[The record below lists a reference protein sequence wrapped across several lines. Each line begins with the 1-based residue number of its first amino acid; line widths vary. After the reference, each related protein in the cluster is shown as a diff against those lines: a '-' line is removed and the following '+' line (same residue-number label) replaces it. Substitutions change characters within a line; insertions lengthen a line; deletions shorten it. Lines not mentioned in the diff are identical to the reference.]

1 LNGSAIRQ
9 DYLQKVLEW
18 KSEGQITQYMADHQF
33 DENASELW
41 QYFQAVI
48 NWVQMLFPSYRKEMK
63 GLDWGTWYNRY
74 KEEFFDAQKLDQQIR
89 ILMEDEEVENKKG
102 VYPYLLA

>member
-1 LNGSAIRQ
+1 M
-9 DYLQKVLEW
+9 V
-18 KSEGQITQYMADHQF
+18 DHQF

-63 GLDWGTWYNRY
+63 GLNWGTWYNSY
-74 KEEFFDAQKLDQQIR
+74 KEEFFDAQKLDQQIK

-102 VYPYLLA
+102 IYPYLLT